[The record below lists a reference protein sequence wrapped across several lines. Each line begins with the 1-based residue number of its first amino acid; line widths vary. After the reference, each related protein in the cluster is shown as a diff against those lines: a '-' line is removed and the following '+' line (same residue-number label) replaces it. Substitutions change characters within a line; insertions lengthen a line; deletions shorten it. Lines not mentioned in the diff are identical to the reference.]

1 MGARSSLVTSALVSF
16 LMVLGWPELPNQ
28 WARQKRML
36 LCDLCSASIVAPN
49 GRSLDPGYASRFGQ
63 VGTSFDLTDPD
74 TGAMLPGSYHFEF
87 EGITVAGIGP
97 RELTWDLR
105 EP

>member
-1 MGARSSLVTSALVSF
+1 MGARSSLVTSELVSL
-16 LMVLGWPELPNQ
+16 LMVPGWSELPHG

-36 LCDLCSASIVAPN
+36 LCDLCPDSIVAPN
-49 GRSLDPGYASRFGQ
+49 GRSLDPGYTSRFGQ

-87 EGITVAGIGP
+87 EGITVAGLGP
-97 RELTWDLR
+97 WELTWDLR